1 MKKISATQLNIID
14 AIVAEYD
21 IGGLNAS
28 ILEKDIHVT
37 DALSAITQ
45 IQDPNVNLVFCGGT
59 SLSKAFGVIER
70 MSEDIDLKIDIA
82 PLSEMATSAR
92 KTYLSQYK
100 EKIRTALIQAGFLE
114 NLEMAEASNLNQLF
128 SMEWSYHSEYEGTLS
143 LRPHLKIEVKTC
155 QITCPTEDKAVGY
168 LINRLI
174 KADDKEL
181 IAHCQAIEETL
192 AEKVISFLRRLDRV
206 NSLGEDWDGALVRH
220 IYDVY
225 CITSADPTIVEKSKI
240 CFPDIMQNDAET
252 YRSQQE
258 DFGVNPTAILLKTLA
273 EAEKNT
279 SLAKDYE
286 DKLLPLIFGDVKPSF
301 EDAFANFKVVASTL
315 LSN

>member
-37 DALSAITQ
+37 DALSAITH
-45 IQDPNVNLVFCGGT
+45 IQDPKVNLVFCGGT

-82 PLSEMATSAR
+82 LLSEMAISAR

-100 EKIRTALIQAGFLE
+100 EKIRAALIQAGFVE
-114 NLEMAEASNLNQLF
+114 NPEMAEASNANQLF
-128 SMEWSYHSEYEGTLS
+128 SMEWLYQSEYEGTLS
-143 LRPHLKIEVKTC
+143 LRPHLKVEVKAC
-155 QITCPTEDKAVGY
+155 QITCPTKDKAVGY

-174 KADDKEL
+174 ETDDKET
-181 IAHCQAIEETL
+181 IVHCQAIEETL

-225 CITSADPTIVEKSKI
+225 CITSMDPTIVEKSKI
-240 CFPDIMQNDAET
+240 CFPDIMQNDSEA
-252 YRSQQE
+252 YGSQQE
-258 DFGVNPTAILLKTLA
+258 DFGANPTAILLKTLA
-273 EAEKNT
+273 GTEKNA

-286 DKLLPLIFGDVKPSF
+286 DRLLPLIFGGVKPSF

>member
-45 IQDPNVNLVFCGGT
+45 IQDPNVNLVFCCGT

-82 PLSEMATSAR
+82 PLSDMATSAR

-143 LRPHLKIEVKTC
+143 LRQHLKVEVKAC
-155 QITCPTEDKAVGY
+155 QIKCPTEDKAVGY

-181 IAHCQAIEETL
+181 IAHCQAVEETL

-225 CITSADPTIVEKSKI
+225 CITSVDPTIVKKSKI

-252 YRSQQE
+252 YGSQQE

-286 DKLLPLIFGDVKPSF
+286 DRLLPLIFGDVKPSF

-315 LSN
+315 LIN